1 MMIRPPDVL
10 FLTFLGYIILYLVY
24 TEMTAKLEA
33 TNEIDVD
40 DAVTATAP
48 LYRYEGT
55 IVS

>member
-10 FLTFLGYIILYLVY
+10 FLIFLGYIILYLVY

>member
-1 MMIRPPDVL
+1 MMIRPPDI
-10 FLTFLGYIILYLVY
+10 FFIFLGYIILYLVN

-55 IVS
+55 IV